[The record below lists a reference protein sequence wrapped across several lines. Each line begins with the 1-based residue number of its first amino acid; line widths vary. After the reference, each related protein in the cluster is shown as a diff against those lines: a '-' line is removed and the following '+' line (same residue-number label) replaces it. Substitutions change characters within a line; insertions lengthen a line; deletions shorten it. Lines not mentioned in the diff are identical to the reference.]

1 MGILIDLV
9 VIAIVLLNVMLGY
22 KKGLINVI
30 FSICAFLIALI
41 LTVVLYKPIA
51 NMIIN
56 NTEIDEKIE
65 EIIIQ
70 NNTDSPNNE
79 TQENEENTTNLQQ
92 YIESK
97 IQDTTNET
105 KNQAIEIVAN
115 SISYRAIEI
124 ITGIMLFIV
133 VRIIVIILKFFIEGI
148 AEIPIIKQFNK
159 AGGIVY
165 GLLKSIIILLL
176 LLTLMFLVIS
186 INGNGLIADA
196 INSSYITKF
205 LYENNIIVNY
215 CFLNKNLL

>member
-79 TQENEENTTNLQQ
+79 TQEDEENTTNLQQ

-97 IQDTTNET
+97 IQDTTNEA

-148 AEIPIIKQFNK
+148 AEIPIIKQFNEI
-159 AGGIVY
+159 G
-165 GLLKSIIILLL
+165 GLLYGVLRGLLIIYVAMLIIG
-176 LLTLMFLVIS
+176 VAGQ
-186 INGNGLIADA
+186 INPENTVHQSL
-196 INSSYITKF
+196 NSSYIGKMM
-205 LYENNIIVNY
+205 YNNNI
-215 CFLNKNLL
+215 LNVFF